1 MNKTWLWGTLGGA
14 LAATLLYASSI
25 AAAPASGST
34 ITVQT
39 LTAKLMKSPSYLGAT
54 AAKLVRGDQLTFE
67 GAKGDWY
74 HAKAKAGA
82 DGWIHK
88 SGVVEK
94 AVALSSKPG
103 GGAGGV
109 TQDEV
114 ALAGRGFSKEV
125 EAEYKNQHPDMD
137 FSHVDK
143 IEKLEVDSD
152 ALAKFAA
159 EGKVGGAQ

>member
-1 MNKTWLWGTLGGA
+1 MKKTWLWGTLGGA
-14 LAATLLYASSI
+14 VAATLLI
-25 AAAPASGST
+25 AGVSAGAPAAGST

-39 LTAKLMKSPSYLGAT
+39 LTAKLMKGPSYLGAT
-54 AAKLVRGDQLTFE
+54 TAKLVRGDQLTFE
-67 GAKGDWY
+67 DAKGDWY
-74 HAKAKAGA
+74 HAKAKGGE

-143 IEKLEVDSD
+143 IEKLEVDSE

-159 EGKVGGAQ
+159 DGKIGGGQ